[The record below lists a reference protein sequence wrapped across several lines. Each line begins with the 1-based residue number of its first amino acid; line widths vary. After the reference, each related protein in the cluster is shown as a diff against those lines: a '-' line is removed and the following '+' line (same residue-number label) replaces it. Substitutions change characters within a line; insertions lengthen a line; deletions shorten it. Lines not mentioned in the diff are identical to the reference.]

1 MIFFD
6 EVRIVIRRFEKFSMA
21 MTEIN
26 RYWHKI
32 AADELEKYGLK
43 GPYVVY
49 LTILMRY
56 PDGIT
61 AAQLCD
67 LSGRNKADV
76 SRAVSDMEQKGLVQR
91 VGPGY
96 RALISLT
103 EEGSISAEH
112 IKDRASKAVEHG
124 SCGISDEEREICY
137 RVFDLILANLKTI
150 SEEGLPSDE
159 G

>member
-76 SRAVSDMEQKGLVQR
+76 SRAVSDMEV
-91 VGPGY
+91 VD
-96 RALISLT
+96 S
-103 EEGSISAEH
+103 
-112 IKDRASKAVEHG
+112 
-124 SCGISDEEREICY
+124 
-137 RVFDLILANLKTI
+137 
-150 SEEGLPSDE
+150 
-159 G
+159 

>member
-1 MIFFD
+1 M
-6 EVRIVIRRFEKFSMA
+6 IRRFEKFSMT
-21 MTEIN
+21 MTEVN

-49 LTILMRY
+49 LTVLMRC

-61 AAQLCD
+61 AAQLCE

-103 EEGSISAEH
+103 EEGKTAAEH
-112 IKDRASKAVEHG
+112 LHDRAEKAVEHG
-124 SCGISDEEREICY
+124 GCGISDEER
-137 RVFDLILANLKTI
+137 
-150 SEEGLPSDE
+150 
-159 G
+159 